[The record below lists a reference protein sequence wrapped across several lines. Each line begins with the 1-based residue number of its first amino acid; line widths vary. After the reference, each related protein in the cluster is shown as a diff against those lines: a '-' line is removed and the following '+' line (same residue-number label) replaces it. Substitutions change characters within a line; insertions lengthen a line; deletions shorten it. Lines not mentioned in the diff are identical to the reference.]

1 MKKTYCK
8 DTGFVQQIGVNE
20 LHKERIKTNICKMMQ
35 FFRSFLL
42 ILINFYRVDCVR
54 VARELL

>member
-20 LHKERIKTNICKMMQ
+20 LHKERIKTNDCKNYAIS
-35 FFRSFLL
+35 RRLS
-42 ILINFYRVDCVR
+42 INFNK
-54 VARELL
+54 LL

>member
-20 LHKERIKTNICKMMQ
+20 LHKERIKTNICKNDAIFQ
-35 FFRSFLL
+35 EPS
-42 ILINFYRVDCVR
+42 INFNK
-54 VARELL
+54 LL

>member
-20 LHKERIKTNICKMMQ
+20 LHKERIKTNICK
-35 FFRSFLL
+35 
-42 ILINFYRVDCVR
+42 N
-54 VARELL
+54 